1 MPLSGNVFSLN
12 THKYG
17 SASFSR
23 ALSLH
28 QCKGVTGRNECPR
41 KSDFLSAVNHSPA
54 KDASSVSS
62 RRGHYARGRV
72 AHHFTIDPLIQ
83 RSGGAARQERFTVV
97 LGVLPSEDEPN
108 RPCSSLFPPSCP
120 GSHLRPFPSSWPT
133 HRQIWSAS
141 FHEPKGFSPS
151 SMTNVIPD
159 SKRR

>member
-1 MPLSGNVFSLN
+1 MSKEIGFPLCRESLPRQRRLFSVQQEGTLRERP
-12 THKYG
+12 G
-17 SASFSR
+17 R
-23 ALSLH
+23 APFYD
-28 QCKGVTGRNECPR
+28 R
-41 KSDFLSAVNHSPA
+41 
-54 KDASSVSS
+54 
-62 RRGHYARGRV
+62 
-72 AHHFTIDPLIQ
+72 DPLIQ